1 MKDVEARL
9 QRLRDVSVLQLD
21 AVRKGE
27 LDTLETLETERRS
40 LMEILGQDELAELAS
55 REPDLV
61 GECLRVIVE
70 NDRLARMGLKQSL
83 ERLET
88 ELGRTDTQQRAE
100 KAYLKMASR
109 S

>member
-1 MKDVEARL
+1 VSNVTSRL
-9 QRLRDVSVLQLD
+9 QRLQEVSIQQLD

-27 LDTLETLETERRS
+27 IDRLESLETERRGLMDS
-40 LMEILGQDELAELAS
+40 LDQEEMAELAS

-61 GECLRVIVE
+61 GELLRVIVE

-83 ERLET
+83 ERLEK
-88 ELGRTDTQQRAE
+88 ELGRADVQQKAE